1 MMLLRDVLK
10 DGRCLVTT
18 RCDEH
23 HKGANRDDE
32 HLSAPGDPDAARGR
46 RAYWQREIARALDGR
61 GAFSIDNHLIIP
73 RRQPRQ
79 RQAGLV
85 RAAVN
90 WVATGSSGER
100 DGQRPGLT

>member
-1 MMLLRDVLK
+1 MLLRDVLK

-23 HKGANRDDE
+23 HKGANRD
-32 HLSAPGDPDAARGR
+32 
-46 RAYWQREIARALDGR
+46 QREIARALDGR